1 MPVVGMI
8 FTFLVTVVGIAAWAA
23 VTIVRTIV
31 GRKDKP
37 GQPNADPKL
46 EAARKKFDAELRQL
60 KSDAEARRRKGGAR
74 KAAWTLGAVG
84 AGLMAFGLM
93 MQLDLFP
100 LIGVGSGIL
109 VGALVAWL
117 GTLVNEQMDARQEDA
132 RPAIPVPQR
141 MAIAAPQAQVQGL
154 PSGRAELVQRLLGEA
169 ADALARLDATI
180 PRLRLPESVAQV
192 AQIVASGNR
201 LMKAVADSPEQLATA
216 QRVFTYYCPESVKVA
231 EGLVALESSPR
242 PDLERIQAT
251 QTVLKKLAA
260 LFDKTELELRHG
272 DAQALD
278 IDVRLLDQSL
288 EADLKLIN

>member
-1 MPVVGMI
+1 MPVVGML
-8 FTFLVTVVGIAAWAA
+8 FTFIMTVVGIAAWAA
-23 VTIVRTIV
+23 VTIVRTIF
-31 GRKDKP
+31 GQKPKP

-46 EAARKKFDAELRQL
+46 EAARRKFDDELRQL
-60 KSDAEARRRKGGAR
+60 KADAEARRKKGASR
-74 KAAWTLGAVG
+74 KAAWMLGAVG

-93 MQLDLFP
+93 MQLELFP
-100 LIGVGSGIL
+100 LIGIGSGLL

-117 GTLVNEQMDARQEDA
+117 GTALNERVDASDA
-132 RPAIPVPQR
+132 NQRPAIPVPAR
-141 MAIAAPQAQVQGL
+141 TAIAAPQAQVQGL
-154 PSGRAELVQRLLGEA
+154 PSGRAELVQRVLAEA
-169 ADALARLDATI
+169 AEALQKLDATVL
-180 PRLRLPESVAQV
+180 RLRLPESVAHV
-192 AQIVASGNR
+192 SQIVASGNR
-201 LMKAVADSPEQLATA
+201 LMKAVADNPELLATA

-231 EGLVALESSPR
+231 EGLVALEGSPR

>member
-1 MPVVGMI
+1 ML
-8 FTFLVTVVGIAAWAA
+8 FTFIVTVVGITAWAA
-23 VTIVRTIV
+23 VAIVRTV
-31 GRKDKP
+31 FGPKAKA
-37 GQPNADPKL
+37 GMPNPDPKL
-46 EAARKKFDAELRQL
+46 EAARRKFDDELKQL
-60 KSDAEARRRKGGAR
+60 KAEADARRKKGAAR
-74 KAAWTLGAVG
+74 KTAWTLGAVG

-100 LIGVGSGIL
+100 LIGIGSGLL

-117 GTLVNEQMDARQEDA
+117 GTMVNERIDTRDTGT
-132 RPAIPVPQR
+132 RPAIPVPSR
-141 MAIAAPQAQVQGL
+141 TAIAAPQAQVQGL
-154 PSGRAELVQRLLGEA
+154 PSGRAELVQRVLAEA
-169 ADALARLDATI
+169 AEALQKLDATV
-180 PRLRLPESVAQV
+180 PRLRLADSVAHV

-201 LMKAVADSPEQLATA
+201 LMKAVADNPEQMATA
-216 QRVFTYYCPESVKVA
+216 QRVFTYYCPETVKVA
-231 EGLVALESSPR
+231 EGLVALEGSPR

-260 LFDKTELELRHG
+260 LFDKTELELRQG